1 MWIVLHFVIVL
12 INSGL
17 SYLILHEQSSFFFFF
32 KWVVKLES
40 KFTGIFHRNQW
51 KTKWIPY
58 RVWSNVSQTSR
69 IVSSAVLKGLIFEGD
84 IIDLT
89 KERAWTFLLCY
100 QMNTE
105 VLSWWSKENFR
116 IETNIEKN
124 VVKNFLISVSWQN
137 TSVGSAWIRDMPEII
152 SPTCA
157 IAGKQG

>member
-1 MWIVLHFVIVL
+1 MNKVPLFFLMGHKTGVKIHWNISQKSMEDKMDSISSL
-12 INSGL
+12 IKCLSNL
-17 SYLILHEQSSFFFFF
+17 SYSLFCCVERTNFRRGYNCSLWS
-32 KWVVKLES
+32 W
-40 KFTGIFHRNQW
+40 
-51 KTKWIPY
+51 PY
-58 RVWSNVSQTSR
+58 KN
-69 IVSSAVLKGLIFEGD
+69 E
-84 IIDLT
+84 
-89 KERAWTFLLCY
+89 ERACTFLLCY

-116 IETNIEKN
+116 IETNIEKI